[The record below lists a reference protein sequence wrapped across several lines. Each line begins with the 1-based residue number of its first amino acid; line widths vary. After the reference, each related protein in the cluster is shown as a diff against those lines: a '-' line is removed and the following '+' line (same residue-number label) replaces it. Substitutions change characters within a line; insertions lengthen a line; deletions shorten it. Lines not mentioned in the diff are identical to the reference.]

1 MHEVYR
7 PLTYPLRSLFY
18 RVECFPLG
26 KYKEMHIKGGE
37 LNLHKSLKTEG
48 VNNGTNNQITFLLQL
63 NKSISLYII
72 NNLLCGA

>member
-1 MHEVYR
+1 MHNIYR
-7 PLTYPLRSLFY
+7 PLTYHLKSLFY
-18 RVECFPLG
+18 GVECLPLR
-26 KYKEMHIKGGE
+26 KYKEIHIKGEE